1 MLSSR
6 KVMPV
11 ACLLWGSHAAVLLVF
26 GTRGHGPI
34 LSDLIQLALGLLTVL
49 TVLGAA
55 KRSDSFGRYFWW
67 LTAFSFS
74 ILSTGQ
80 ALALVNE
87 VALRSLS
94 FQWVANFLFTFW
106 FIPFGV
112 ALFLDPDHELNGFDS
127 LLMLDLAQAAI
138 LSGAVYLLLFYL
150 TVRARASS
158 E

>member
-6 KVMPV
+6 KVLPV
-11 ACLLWGSHAAVLLVF
+11 ACLLWGMHAAVLLLF
-26 GTRGHGPI
+26 GTRGHGP
-34 LSDLIQLALGLLTVL
+34 LFSDLIQLALGLLTVL

-74 ILSTGQ
+74 ILCTGQ
-80 ALALVNE
+80 GLAIFNE
-87 VALRSLS
+87 VALTSSSL
-94 FQWVANFLFTFW
+94 QWPANFLFTFW

-127 LLMLDLAQAAI
+127 LLMLDFAQAAVC
-138 LSGAVYLLLFYL
+138 SCAAYLFFIYL
-150 TVRARASS
+150 PAR
-158 E
+158 

>member
-1 MLSSR
+1 MAAGEFVPMLSST

-11 ACLLWGSHAAVLLVF
+11 AWLLRVLHAAVLLGF
-26 GTRGHGPI
+26 GSRGHGPL

-55 KRSDSFGRYFWW
+55 KRSDSFGRYFWR

-80 ALALVNE
+80 ALAIVNE

-94 FQWVANFLFTFW
+94 LQWVANFLFTFW

-112 ALFLDPDHELNGFDS
+112 ALFLAPKHELNGFDS
-127 LLMLDLAQAAI
+127 LLMLDLVQAAI
-138 LSGAVYLLLFYL
+138 S
-150 TVRARASS
+150 
-158 E
+158 

>member
-1 MLSSR
+1 MLSAR

-11 ACLLWGSHAAVLLVF
+11 ACLLWGMHAAVLLVF
-26 GTRGHGPI
+26 GTRGHGPL
-34 LSDLIQLALGLLTVL
+34 LSDFIQLALGLLTVL

-80 ALALVNE
+80 ALAILNE

-94 FQWVANFLFTFW
+94 FQWVANFLFTF
-106 FIPFGV
+106 
-112 ALFLDPDHELNGFDS
+112 
-127 LLMLDLAQAAI
+127 
-138 LSGAVYLLLFYL
+138 
-150 TVRARASS
+150 
-158 E
+158 